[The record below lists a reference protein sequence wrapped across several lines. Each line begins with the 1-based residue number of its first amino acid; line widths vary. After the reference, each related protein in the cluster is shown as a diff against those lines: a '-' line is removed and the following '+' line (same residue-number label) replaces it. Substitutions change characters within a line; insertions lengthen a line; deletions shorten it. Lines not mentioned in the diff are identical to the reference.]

1 MQSYIADFAAI
12 KSPRSNSV
20 TFKFF
25 HQNCS
30 SILLTTSVQRIWK
43 HEGNLDVDDCTETQ
57 NAEGLIRW
65 PSAEFLPP
73 PCPQ

>member
-1 MQSYIADFAAI
+1 MRSYVADFAAI
-12 KSPRSNSV
+12 KSPCSNSV
-20 TFKFF
+20 IFKFF

-30 SILLTTSVQRIWK
+30 SILLAMSVQQIWK
-43 HEGNLDVDDCTETQ
+43 HEVNLGVDDCTETQ

-73 PCPQ
+73 PCPR